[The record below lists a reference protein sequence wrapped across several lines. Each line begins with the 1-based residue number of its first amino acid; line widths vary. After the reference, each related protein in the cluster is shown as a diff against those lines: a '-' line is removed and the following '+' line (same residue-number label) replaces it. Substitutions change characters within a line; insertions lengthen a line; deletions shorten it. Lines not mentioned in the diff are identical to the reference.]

1 VTGYQPDA
9 DKRRTVY
16 YLAAA
21 TAALSAFCMLPALA
35 HLNLS
40 RAPNWAR
47 AALLLS
53 LLQLAYALWL
63 ASIPDWAALRSSM
76 IFFTLVASLYGVTMT
91 VTLTTPTGTSLPL
104 DLTDVRRQAVL
115 WSAGVVLL
123 ASLLAYGCGRAAWRW
138 RRMLELLHG

>member
-1 VTGYQPDA
+1 
-9 DKRRTVY
+9 
-16 YLAAA
+16 
-21 TAALSAFCMLPALA
+21 
-35 HLNLS
+35 
-40 RAPNWAR
+40 
-47 AALLLS
+47 LLLS